1 MKKKIIFLIL
11 FLFLQNC
18 GYSPILSG
26 YKDQKINFNI
36 VEIKGND
43 DLNKIIKIKMKKFSS
58 NPNSKTINVKITTNL
73 IKNILSK
80 NKKGEVTSYSLFTYV
95 QFEIIDPIK
104 PKIFTFQENTKTIK
118 IDNEFELKRYENT
131 IKTNFVIK
139 KIEELIFNLS
149 TN

>member
-1 MKKKIIFLIL
+1 
-11 FLFLQNC
+11 
-18 GYSPILSG
+18 
-26 YKDQKINFNI
+26 
-36 VEIKGND
+36 
-43 DLNKIIKIKMKKFSS
+43 MKKFSS